1 MKLKQM
7 NIAKER
13 PLKDLKDMVAEA
25 TQVEQMENTHN
36 KNLND
41 LWESIEQ
48 DNICHWYPGNGG
60 KSRITK
66 EMTAISKFDENYKCT
81 KTGR

>member
-41 LWESIEQ
+41 LWESIE
-48 DNICHWYPGNGG
+48 
-60 KSRITK
+60 
-66 EMTAISKFDENYKCT
+66 
-81 KTGR
+81 